1 MSTSSNVADAVA
13 EFLVAKGCTHAFG
26 IVGSANL
33 PIFEACARRM
43 EVVSVHQE
51 QAAAMAA
58 TYFYRIKGIIAP
70 VLVTAGAGSIN
81 AFTGVMAAQFDSIPL
96 LVLSGNEK
104 SEFFAPPHCRAVGF
118 QGFETQDAVR
128 GFTKYANRARNA
140 KNALF
145 SLEEAWAAAHKPRQ
159 GAAWLDIP
167 QDVAREMVN

>member
-1 MSTSSNVADAVA
+1 MNVADAVA
-13 EFLVAKGCTHAFG
+13 AFLVDKGCTHAFG

-33 PIFEACARRM
+33 PLFEAISRKLT
-43 EVVSVHQE
+43 VVSVHHE

-58 TYFYRIKGIIAP
+58 TYFYRIKGVIAP

-104 SEFFAPPHCRAVGF
+104 SSFFGPPHCRTIGF

-128 GFTKYANRARNA
+128 GFTKYAHRAKDA
-140 KNALF
+140 QSAMF
-145 SLEEAWAAAHKPRQ
+145 SLRDAWFAAMKPRR

-167 QDVAREMVN
+167 QDIAREMVK